1 MVDRPVANANRLTA
15 AKKRSRP
22 ITIKD
27 VARLAGVS
35 VSSVSAVFNQK
46 GTPSAGVRQRVEE
59 AIAALDYHP
68 DIAARSLKTGQR
80 KVIGMVV
87 PDVTNPYYT
96 EVMSGLGEL
105 ARSRGYSVILSDSG
119 EDPMRERENL
129 GVLYAHRVG
138 GVVLACS
145 DGYAMYD
152 RLVNRRFPIV
162 FVDRSPV
169 ANFDGRAVIVDNAGA
184 AHVATD
190 HLIELGHKKIAIIA
204 GRMNV
209 STGICRADGF
219 RGAMSEANLLIP
231 EGYFQQGDFELESG
245 YRCGIELMRLPEPPT
260 AILACNN
267 EMMLGLMRALAECGV
282 PCPES
287 VSVVGFDDFP
297 WMGYFRPQ
305 MTVVA
310 QPTYEIGRQAMRM
323 LLAVMEPDSAEASE
337 MTDSVVILKAELRVR
352 QSTTRPNCAQ
362 DSFRP

>member
-1 MVDRPVANANRLTA
+1 MTVA
-15 AKKRSRP
+15 KRRS
-22 ITIKD
+22 ITIRD

-35 VSSVSAVFNQK
+35 VSSVSVVLNQK
-46 GTPSAGVRQRVEE
+46 GTASAGVRQRVEE
-59 AIAALDYHP
+59 AIAALDYYP
-68 DIAARSLKTGQR
+68 DIAARSLKTGQS
-80 KVIGMVV
+80 KAIGMVV

-96 EVMSGLGEL
+96 EVMSGLEAL
-105 ARSRGYSVILSDSG
+105 ATSRGYSVILSNSG

-129 GVLYAHRVG
+129 RMLYTHRVA

-162 FVDRSPV
+162 FVDRLPV
-169 ANFDGRAVIVDNAGA
+169 ADFDGRAVIVDNVGA
-184 AHVATD
+184 AHAATN
-190 HLIELGHKKIAIIA
+190 HLIELGHEKIAIIA

-209 STGICRADGF
+209 STGIGRAEGL
-219 RGAMSEANLLIP
+219 RRAMSEANLLIP
-231 EGYFQQGDFELESG
+231 EGYFQQGDFRLESG

-267 EMMLGLMRALAECGV
+267 EMTLGLMRALAECRV

-297 WMGYFRPQ
+297 WMGDFRPQ

-323 LLAVMEPDSAEASE
+323 LLAVIEPGSEEASE

-352 QSTTRPNCAQ
+352 QSTMRPIAPKTVSGLNRK
-362 DSFRP
+362 SP